1 MKSEIQINTDQP
13 QELKKSVQRSLES
26 DQGVRIELDTNKNSV
41 EATVR
46 AETLGRL
53 RGGTDAVFRLT
64 GLAKKI
70 LER

>member
-1 MKSEIQINTDQP
+1 MKSNIEIDSENP
-13 QELKKSVQRSLES
+13 EELADAVKPSLES
-26 DQGVRIELDTNKNSV
+26 DEGVEIRVGTEEDFLKADVK
-41 EATVR
+41 

-64 GLAKKI
+64 GIAKKI